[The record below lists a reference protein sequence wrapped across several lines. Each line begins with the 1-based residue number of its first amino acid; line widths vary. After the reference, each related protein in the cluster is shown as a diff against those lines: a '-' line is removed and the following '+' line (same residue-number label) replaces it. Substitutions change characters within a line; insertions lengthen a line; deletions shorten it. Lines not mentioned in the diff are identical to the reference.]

1 MSLTINVVGGGP
13 GGLYASLLLKKA
25 NPDYDITVYER
36 DPADN
41 TYGWGVVFSDATLSS
56 LREADYETHEAITDA
71 FVHWNPIDIYYKGT
85 HHRCGGHSFAG
96 IMRAD
101 LLEILQDRC
110 AELDVEMHHEH
121 NIEDPDH
128 LRDDADLVI
137 GADGLK
143 SVTRER
149 YEESFRPKISEG
161 SAKFAWFGTE
171 KPFDVFTFIFRENE
185 HGLWQIHAYPG
196 PKSTFIVECQEDT
209 WRAAGMDE
217 KSEAEALSYFEDLFS
232 DHLGDY
238 ELLSK
243 LYAWRNFPVVRNRS
257 WNHEQEVILLGDA
270 AHTAHFS
277 IGSGTKLAMEDSIA
291 LYEAFEE
298 KGEDVPAALDW
309 YEKERRP
316 RVNALQEA
324 AKRSR
329 RYFEH
334 VPRYLHMDPYQ
345 FSVHL
350 LTRSGRISYDNLRIR
365 DPEFV
370 DAYDRWFAAKAG
382 EAETPPAIATPPLFK
397 PLELREVRLP
407 NRVVLT
413 PDLDDA
419 ASDGRPSAGHLDAVV
434 DLGTTDAGFV
444 LTDPVAVSAQGRVT
458 PGTAG
463 LYADDHADAWGEAID
478 RIRDRSDT
486 RVGAHLLHAGRRGAT
501 RPRSTG
507 LDRPLPSTDAW
518 ELLAPSAKPYT
529 SANQRP
535 KRMDDEDLAAVREE
549 FVMAAEH
556 AEAAGFDHLQLHWG
570 HGYLLS
576 SFLSPLTNDRDDEYG
591 GSLDDRLRYPM
602 AVMESVREAWPA
614 DKPLGIT
621 LQATDW
627 NSNGFTLAQST
638 ETARRLA
645 ETGCDLL
652 AVVAGQTSMRQ
663 RPDYSETALPDYTDR
678 LRNES
683 ELPALTTHNA
693 TTTDEINTL
702 IGSGRADLCTFHPS
716 AFE

>member
-1 MSLTINVVGGGP
+1 MSLTINVIGGGP

-121 NIEDPDH
+121 NIEDPDR
-128 LRDDADLVI
+128 LRDGADMVI

-149 YEESFRPKISEG
+149 YEESFQPKISEG

-217 KSEAEALSYFEDLFS
+217 KSEAEALGYFEDLFS

-257 WNHEQEVILLGDA
+257 WSHEQEVILLGDA

-277 IGSGTKLAMEDSIA
+277 IGSGTKLAMEDAIA

-298 KGEDVPAALDW
+298 KDEDVPAAFDW

-316 RVNALQEA
+316 RVSALQEA

-334 VPRYLHMDPYQ
+334 VPRYLDLDPYQ

-365 DPEFV
+365 DPGFV
-370 DAYDRWFAAKAG
+370 DGYDRWFAAEAG
-382 EAETPPAIATPPLFK
+382 EAVSPPAVATPPMFK
-397 PLELREVRLP
+397 PFELREVTVP

-413 PDLDDA
+413 PDFDDNA
-419 ASDGRPSAGHLDAVV
+419 QNGRASDGHLTEFV
-434 DLGTTDAGFV
+434 DLGTTGGGLV
-444 LTDPVAVSAQGRVT
+444 LTDPIAVSSNGRIT

-463 LYADDHADAWGEAID
+463 LYRDEHGDAWAAAVDDIKGE
-478 RIRDRSDT
+478 SDT
-486 RVGAHLLHAGRRGAT
+486 VVGAHLVHAGRRGAT
-501 RPRSTG
+501 RSRASG
-507 LDRPLPSTDAW
+507 LDRPLPASEAW
-518 ELLAPSAKPYT
+518 ELVAPSAKPYT
-529 SANQRP
+529 PASQEPAAMDEGDLTAVKGDFVRSA
-535 KRMDDEDLAAVREE
+535 ELAD
-549 FVMAAEH
+549 
-556 AEAAGFDHLQLHWG
+556 AAGFDHLQLHWG

-591 GSLDDRLRYPM
+591 GDLDARLRYPFEVLE
-602 AVMESVREAWPA
+602 AVRDTWPTE
-614 DKPLGIT
+614 KPLGIT

-627 NSNGFTLAQST
+627 NGNGFTLAQST
-638 ETARRLA
+638 ETASRLA
-645 ETGCDLL
+645 EADCDLL
-652 AVVAGQTSMRQ
+652 SIVAGQMSTRQ

-683 ELPALTTHNA
+683 GLPALTTHNA
-693 TTTDEINTL
+693 TTYDEVNTL
-702 IGSGRADLCTFHPS
+702 IGSGRADLCTFHP
-716 AFE
+716 AALE